1 VGNNWYQSTGI
12 AVVLG
17 CTTVFFI
24 FKGTPSRILQKK
36 RFAATSAEIIGKVR
50 KNCEVVRSVVHCLAP
65 IVLALESVQQSWYG
79 ARAL

>member
-17 CTTVFFI
+17 RTTVFCL

-36 RFAATSAEIIGKVR
+36 RFAATCAKIIGKVR
-50 KNCEVVRSVVHCLAP
+50 KNCEVVQKVCE
-65 IVLALESVQQSWYG
+65 VLYTV
-79 ARAL
+79 